1 MSGSSTIAV
10 GYKILTQRR
19 TITEGDFSAMVNL
32 SWETSP
38 LHTDREYAK
47 TTPFGERILGGPCTI
62 PFVAGL
68 TGHAWHGMWERSG
81 LRLIALVGINNVTFT
96 TPLFPNDTIW
106 VETEIVSMRPTSKP
120 KRRLVTVKDILRKQA
135 DQVVLQMERLIL
147 VQEIEPTPGAD
158 LGDGR
163 NLAS

>member
-1 MSGSSTIAV
+1 MHSSSKIEVGS
-10 GYKILTQRR
+10 KIVTQRR

-81 LRLIALVGINNVTFT
+81 FRLVALVGINNVTFT

-106 VETEIVSMRPTSKP
+106 VETEVVSKRPTSKP
-120 KRRLVTVKDILRKQA
+120 KRLLFTVKDVLRKQV
-135 DQVVLQMERLIL
+135 DQVILQMERLIL
-147 VQEIEPTPGAD
+147 VQEIEPETTA
-158 LGDGR
+158 
-163 NLAS
+163 

>member
-1 MSGSSTIAV
+1 MRSDTVEVGS
-10 GYKILTQRR
+10 KIVSQRR
-19 TITEGDFSAMVNL
+19 TITDGDFSAMVNL

-68 TGHAWHGMWERSG
+68 TGQAWHGWWEKSG
-81 LRLIALVGINNVTFT
+81 FRLVALAGINNVRFI

-106 VETEIVSMRPTSKP
+106 VETEVAAMRPTSKP
-120 KRRLVTVKDILRKQA
+120 QRHLVTVKDVLRKVG
-135 DQVVLQMERLIL
+135 DKTILEMERLIL
-147 VQEIEPTPGAD
+147 VEEIQA
-158 LGDGR
+158 
-163 NLAS
+163 

>member
-1 MSGSSTIAV
+1 MHSSRTIEIGS
-10 GYKILTQRR
+10 KIVSQRR

-47 TTPFGERILGGPCTI
+47 TTQFGERVLGGPCTI

-68 TGHAWHGMWERSG
+68 TGHAWHGLWEKSG

-96 TPLFPNDTIW
+96 APLFPNDTIW

-120 KRRLVTVKDILRKQA
+120 KRRLVTVKDILRKQ
-135 DQVVLQMERLIL
+135 DDKVVLQMERLIL
-147 VQEIEPTPGAD
+147 VQEIGAEA
-158 LGDGR
+158 
-163 NLAS
+163 AS

>member
-1 MSGSSTIAV
+1 MHSSRTIEIGS
-10 GYKILTQRR
+10 KIVSQRR

-47 TTPFGERILGGPCTI
+47 TTQFGERVLGGPCTI

-68 TGHAWHGMWERSG
+68 TGHAWHGLWEKSG

-96 TPLFPNDTIW
+96 NPLFPNDTIW
-106 VETEIVSMRPTSKP
+106 VETEIVNMRPTSKP
-120 KRRLVTVKDILRKQA
+120 KRRLVTVKDILRKQ
-135 DQVVLQMERLIL
+135 DDKVVLQMERLIL
-147 VQEIEPTPGAD
+147 VQEIEAETT
-158 LGDGR
+158 
-163 NLAS
+163 S